1 MQQRHGHREAV
12 MTHGRHSLPIPCQID
27 TSAGYMEMF
36 VQKSYTQ
43 AMSVETV
50 RNYLRPFGYGDKVI
64 EFSQSSATV
73 KEAAADLGTEEG
85 RIAKSMSFMTSS
97 GPIIIV
103 LAGDRRIDNRKFKDT
118 FSEKARM
125 IGPDDVEALT
135 GHPVGGVCP
144 FAAKEGVRVYLDQ
157 SLKDFGTVFP
167 AAGSR
172 NSAIEMTPDELG
184 RVARPTAWID
194 VSKKAE

>member
-1 MQQRHGHREAV
+1 
-12 MTHGRHSLPIPCQID
+12 
-27 TSAGYMEMF
+27 
-36 VQKSYTQ
+36 
-43 AMSVETV
+43 
-50 RNYLRPFGYGDKVI
+50 
-64 EFSQSSATV
+64 
-73 KEAAADLGTEEG
+73 
-85 RIAKSMSFMTSS
+85 
-97 GPIIIV
+97 
-103 LAGDRRIDNRKFKDT
+103 
-118 FSEKARM
+118 M